1 MEKWTV
7 EVGGWTS
14 INVYDCF
21 TTKKEFREMFDC
33 TLLNKQRERFDSI
46 SAFPDIYDKVK
57 PEAGLIDLKDIEE
70 AEKNEKQ

>member
-7 EVGGWTS
+7 ENGGWTS

-21 TTKKEFREMFDC
+21 STKKEFNQMFDC
-33 TLLNKQRERFDSI
+33 TLLNKARERFDSV

-57 PEAGLIDLKDIEE
+57 PEAGLIDLSYEE
-70 AEKNEKQ
+70 ELERKY